1 MAVWRNKLFLKK
13 QKGKKQKRYV
23 DNSRNNYKPLFIEL
37 YFSNTKNF
45 NVISREVSKFSKK
58 FPDLLS
64 TYVLLVEK
72 FLFVQKF
79 QEFWKFANEFKF
91 LSIFHFVLG
100 EYTLIGDR
108 SRNFSKNFGN
118 SWKWRQILKNFIYL
132 PILTCNVKSAIFLGV
147 LNHFFN
153 SFS

>member
-45 NVISREVSKFSKK
+45 NVISRELSKFSKK

-72 FLFVQKF
+72 FLFVQEF
-79 QEFWKFANEFKF
+79 QEFDAN
-91 LSIFHFVLG
+91 
-100 EYTLIGDR
+100 
-108 SRNFSKNFGN
+108 SKNFENLPTN
-118 SWKWRQILKNFIYL
+118 SNFYQ
-132 PILTCNVKSAIFLGV
+132 
-147 LNHFFN
+147 FFTLY
-153 SFS
+153 